1 MKARKKYNKGG
12 IFPPKIQ
19 QMKNN
24 LEPAIYDGVLDE
36 VTITP
41 YTRDEIALQE
51 WLANKAT
58 GGLKPVYP
66 IFDVMTLGLKA
77 PATVGAKAVQ
87 AGIKKAPSKINPRYF
102 QPNSNMYYRGIG
114 REGMKDALES
124 GLFRAKPSD
133 KIPARMVDLGPNL
146 GKLDMAKRFNKTY
159 YSPRFNIADKYGAGY
174 IAEVPKDAAK
184 FSKRYKNT
192 DWSMSTRDQI
202 PVSEGGILE
211 KNWWSGYKPVKSSRK
226 SLADNFNLDAIES
239 AYAKN
244 MSIPAGAN
252 MSIADDVFSGNSLYG
267 KGAAFTK
274 EEALERIANFQKD
287 LSPVPFTYTHGTGS
301 QSLPGIFKNKGLMP
315 SSKLIGNQGLNTGE
329 FLMKQE
335 IAPHIFKGGQS
346 TVSTA
351 SIANPG
357 AAAQYALDYSKGGGN
372 YPVVLGINP
381 KVGTSSRMSIP
392 RSTIEGEAMFDG
404 GIGLDEI
411 SNVFVPD
418 AQKAAFIK
426 NYSNQLKN
434 IKVGSFEDYIN
445 QAQLLQRKNI
455 KGAKD
460 YLYKTGGKVKLK
472 YKK

>member
-1 MKARKKYNKGG
+1 MKAKKNPRKGRKNRYL
-12 IFPPKIQ
+12 PK
-19 QMKNN
+19 
-24 LEPAIYDGVLDE
+24 AIRNMYPEEDPVYYDGIVGE
-36 VTITP
+36 TTVT
-41 YTRDEIALQE
+41 A
-51 WLANKAT
+51 
-58 GGLKPVYP
+58 
-66 IFDVMTLGLKA
+66 
-77 PATVGAKAVQ
+77 
-87 AGIKKAPSKINPRYF
+87 PRYEGP
-102 QPNSNMYYRGIG
+102 QIRRLLPDEGNPINSNQSFIG
-114 REGMKDALES
+114 VDKSS
-124 GLFRAKPSD
+124 GLNA
-133 KIPARMVDLGPNL
+133 L
-146 GKLDMAKRFNKTY
+146 
-159 YSPRFNIADKYGAGY
+159 
-174 IAEVPKDAAK
+174 
-184 FSKRYKNT
+184 
-192 DWSMSTRDQI
+192 
-202 PVSEGGILE
+202 
-211 KNWWSGYKPVKSSRK
+211 K
-226 SLADNFNLDAIES
+226 SLAKLLRPGRSSLAKNFISLQNKGKN
-239 AYAKN
+239 AYAEQ

-252 MSIADDVFSGNSLYG
+252 MDIVDELWSGGALYG
-267 KGAAFTK
+267 KGASFSK
-274 EEALERIANFQKD
+274 EEALRRISDFQKD

-381 KVGTSSRMSIP
+381 KVGVSSRMSIP
-392 RSTIEGEAMFDG
+392 HSTIEGEAMFDS

-445 QAQLLQRKNI
+445 QAQVLQRKNI